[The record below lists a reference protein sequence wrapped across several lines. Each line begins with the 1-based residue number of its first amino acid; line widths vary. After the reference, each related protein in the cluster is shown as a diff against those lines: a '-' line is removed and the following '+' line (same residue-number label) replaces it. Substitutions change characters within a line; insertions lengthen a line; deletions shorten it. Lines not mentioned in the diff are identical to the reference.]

1 VLGINDV
8 KLAKK
13 LKLLV
18 FVCQQCK
25 KFSIVHVNY
34 SFEVKAKSMA
44 KVPFVLPAVT
54 IGPQVTTLDLG
65 EAGRRELEA
74 RLLLYTKLIPLLNS
88 TEVPSH
94 VSVVLIFLTICP
106 CFGFSRKKSKLR
118 CIFQTFITKIT

>member
-1 VLGINDV
+1 V

-25 KFSIVHVNY
+25 KFSIMHVNY
-34 SFEVKAKSMA
+34 SFEVKAMSTA
-44 KVPFVLPAVT
+44 KVPFVLPAIT
-54 IGPQVTTLDLG
+54 IGPQVTTLDIG
-65 EAGRRELEA
+65 EAGRREQEA
-74 RLLLYTKLIPLLNS
+74 RLLLYTKLIPPLNS

-106 CFGFSRKKSKLR
+106 YFGFFRTNPNLDAYFKHSLLK
-118 CIFQTFITKIT
+118 